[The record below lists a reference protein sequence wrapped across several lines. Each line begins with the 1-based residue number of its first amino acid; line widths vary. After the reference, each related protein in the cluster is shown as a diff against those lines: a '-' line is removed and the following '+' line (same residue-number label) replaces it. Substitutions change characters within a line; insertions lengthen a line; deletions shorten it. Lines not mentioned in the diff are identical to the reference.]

1 MQLSFI
7 KHFFI
12 QNKNKKRDCLLG
24 SSISKT
30 ALIISFPVLQRQEGL
45 QVCKLF

>member
-12 QNKNKKRDCLLG
+12 QNKIKKRDCLLA

-30 ALIISFPVLQRQEGL
+30 ALIISFPVLQRQEG
-45 QVCKLF
+45 VTSV

>member
-7 KHFFI
+7 KLFFI
-12 QNKNKKRDCLLG
+12 QNKNIKRDCLLG

-30 ALIISFPVLQRQEGL
+30 ALIISFPVLQRQQGL
-45 QVCKLF
+45 QVFKLF